1 MRIRTMGDATS
12 VLAKTGDCDVPH
24 IGTFVLPVVGAGHI
38 AVGQNTGSRCGAAV
52 GVEIEVSWTKYGY
65 SGGVMDRKDVAALR
79 DYLTALLEGSVE
91 QIDATGDPGSAA
103 HLPG

>member
-1 MRIRTMGDATS
+1 VTFLELWESPPAFNILD
-12 VLAKTGDCDVPH
+12 KIK
-24 IGTFVLPVVGAGHI
+24 IGEGI
-38 AVGQNTGSRCGAAV
+38 Y
-52 GVEIEVSWTKYGY
+52 EV
-65 SGGVMDRKDVAALR
+65 MAALR